1 MDLKF
6 TTAGDFMKA
15 QQKRIGFACKYMH
28 PDQTQSK
35 KLLEEIQ
42 RPLNTKATTVQWLN
56 RQTRDV
62 AEQRLW
68 DIMQHNIA
76 SYGRL
81 IEYVGSLPENLR
93 MVRLGS
99 DCLPVYTEPTWG
111 YYWRLPDVRAYC
123 EREFAKVGETAR
135 RLDVRL
141 SMHPGQFT
149 VLASESD
156 DIVNR
161 SIEEF
166 EYHADMARWMG
177 FGQRFQDFKINV
189 HISGRKGPAG
199 IRDALRRLS
208 PEARNCITIENDE
221 NAWGIDASLEL
232 CNDLALVLDIHHHW
246 CHSGGEYINAD
257 DDRFKR
263 IIDSWRGVRPVIHY
277 SLSREEFLGHLPR
290 NIRPDFQTLLTQ
302 GYKKAKLR
310 AHSDYMWNDACNDWA
325 LSFNEY
331 ADIMVESK
339 CKNLASIELY
349 NYANTRTNKHGSAGP
364 MDVQQSQD
372 KANTEAFVAA

>member
-1 MDLKF
+1 M
-6 TTAGDFMKA
+6 T
-15 QQKRIGFACKYMH
+15 QRIGFACKYMH

-42 RPLNTKATTVQWLN
+42 RPLNTKSTTVQWLN
-56 RQTRDV
+56 RQSRKD

-68 DIMQHNIA
+68 DIMVHNIDA
-76 SYGRL
+76 YRRL
-81 IEYVGSLPENLR
+81 IEYVGSLPQGLR
-93 MVRLGS
+93 MVRLAS
-99 DCLPVYTEPTWG
+99 DCLPVYTQSDWR
-111 YYWRLPDVRAYC
+111 YYWRLPDVVAYC
-123 EREFAKVGETAR
+123 EREFAKVGEIAR

-149 VLASESD
+149 VLASD
-156 DIVNR
+156 DEGIVER

-166 EYHADMARWMG
+166 EYHTDVIRWMG
-177 FGQRFQDFKINV
+177 YGRQFQDFKCNV

-199 IRDALRRLS
+199 IRDALKRMS

-221 NAWGIDASLEL
+221 NKWGIDSSLEL
-232 CNDLALVLDIHHHW
+232 ANDLALVLDIHHHW
-246 CHSGGEYINAD
+246 CREGEYFDVN

-277 SLSREEFLGHLPR
+277 SLSRGEFLKDIPR
-290 NIRPDFQTLLTQ
+290 DVRPSFQTLLDQ

-310 AHSDYMWNDACNDWA
+310 AHSDWYTNDAVNDYA
-325 LSFNEY
+325 LSFLPY
-331 ADIMVESK
+331 ADIMCESK

-349 NYANTRTNKHGSAGP
+349 NYARTTTPQREINRQL
-364 MDVQQSQD
+364 DVQQSQIRASAED
-372 KANTEAFVAA
+372 FVIA